1 MKPIHIFEGYLV
13 ALYITWKL
21 TPAILWATGMGGG
34 L

>member
-1 MKPIHIFEGYLV
+1 MKTIHILEAYLV

-21 TPAILWATGMGGG
+21 TPAILWATGMGAG